1 MTLHIEKEYFV
12 YTICPLLRCCFGS
25 WEVFKWLFP
34 LWRGGHCIE
43 VKIRVNVWNFCQDKK
58 VAISCIS
65 VLTELHKMSDI
76 CFSNVLF
83 NGPWC
88 INCVL
93 NAACFDSFS

>member
-1 MTLHIEKEYFV
+1 M
-12 YTICPLLRCCFGS
+12 
-25 WEVFKWLFP
+25 
-34 LWRGGHCIE
+34 
-43 VKIRVNVWNFCQDKK
+43 
-58 VAISCIS
+58 AISCIS